1 MPASRATAPPSKRA
15 SPGNTAAEKPHLVP
29 LRPAVS
35 IAPGVSWTGLVW
47 TLVRTDFKARYHG
60 TASGFLW
67 ALLKP
72 AAMFAVLVT
81 VFSLVFPA
89 EPTYKLDL
97 IVGLFLFDFFSDATK
112 TGMTALSSKAYL
124 LTKARLPRYILVL
137 TSMANAVLT
146 LVVFASLVIGYL
158 VLAGRAPGLV
168 AVAAFASHL
177 AALTVVVIGI
187 SLATSVL
194 FLRYRD
200 LNQVWDMVTQ
210 AGFFVAPIIY
220 PLGVI
225 PERFHLWLYLWPPT
239 PVMEFARAA
248 LIDGVVPSA
257 RGHLSL
263 ALMAVTCLAAGAL
276 VYRRYAPRA
285 AEYL

>member
-1 MPASRATAPPSKRA
+1 MPASRATVPPSKPARRNETRGGPHVVPRPA
-15 SPGNTAAEKPHLVP
+15 SPAT
-29 LRPAVS
+29 
-35 IAPGVSWTGLVW
+35 GVSWTGLVW

-81 VFSLVFPA
+81 VFSLVFPT

-97 IVGLFLFDFFSDATK
+97 IVGLFLFDFFTDATK
-112 TGMTALSSKAYL
+112 TGMTALSSKAFL
-124 LTKARLPRYILVL
+124 LTKARLPRYLLVL
-137 TSMANAVLT
+137 TSMTNALIT
-146 LVVFASLVIGYL
+146 LAVFASVVIGYL
-158 VLAGRAPGLV
+158 VLAGRAPSPA
-168 AVAAFASHL
+168 AVAAFSAHL
-177 AALTVVVIGI
+177 LSFTGIVVGI
-187 SLATSVL
+187 SLSTSVL

-225 PERFHLWLYLWPPT
+225 PERFHPWLYLWPPT
-239 PVMEFARAA
+239 PVIEFARAA

-263 ALMAVTCLAAGAL
+263 ALMAVLYLAVGSW
-276 VYRRYAPRA
+276 VYRRFAPRA

>member
-1 MPASRATAPPSKRA
+1 MPASRATVPPSKPARRSETRGGPHAVPRPA
-15 SPGNTAAEKPHLVP
+15 SPAT
-29 LRPAVS
+29 
-35 IAPGVSWTGLVW
+35 GVSWTGLVW

-81 VFSLVFPA
+81 VFSLVFPS

-97 IVGLFLFDFFSDATK
+97 IVGLFLFDFFTDATK
-112 TGMTALSSKAYL
+112 TGMTALSSKAFL
-124 LTKARLPRYILVL
+124 LTKARLPRYLLVL
-137 TSMANAVLT
+137 TSMTNALIT
-146 LVVFASLVIGYL
+146 LAVFASVVIGYL
-158 VLAGRAPGLV
+158 ALAGRAPSPA
-168 AVAAFASHL
+168 AVAAFCAHL
-177 AALTVVVIGI
+177 LAFTGIVVGI
-187 SLATSVL
+187 SLSTSVL

-225 PERFHLWLYLWPPT
+225 PERFHPWLYLWPPT
-239 PVMEFARAA
+239 PVIEFARAA

-263 ALMAVTCLAAGAL
+263 ALMAVLYLAVGSW
-276 VYRRYAPRA
+276 VYRRFAPRA

>member
-1 MPASRATAPPSKRA
+1 MPASRATVPPL
-15 SPGNTAAEKPHLVP
+15 KPARRSETRTGRPHVVP
-29 LRPAVS
+29 RPA
-35 IAPGVSWTGLVW
+35 APAAGVSWSGLVW

-60 TASGFLW
+60 TASGFIW

-81 VFSLVFPA
+81 VFSLVFPT

-97 IVGLFLFDFFSDATK
+97 IVGLFLFDFFTDATK
-112 TGMTALSSKAYL
+112 TGMTALSSKAFL
-124 LTKARLPRYILVL
+124 LTKARLPRYLLVL
-137 TSMANAVLT
+137 TSMTNALVT
-146 LVVFASLVIGYL
+146 LAVFALAVIGYL
-158 VLAGRAPGLV
+158 VLAGRAPSPA
-168 AVAAFASHL
+168 AVAAFCAHL
-177 AALTVVVIGI
+177 LSFTGIVVGI
-187 SLATSVL
+187 SLAASVL
-194 FLRYRD
+194 FLRSRD
-200 LNQVWDMVTQ
+200 LNQAWDMVTQ

-248 LIDGVVPSA
+248 LIDGAVPSPRA
-257 RGHLSL
+257 HLGL
-263 ALMAVTCLAAGAL
+263 ALMAAAYLAAGSW
-276 VYRRYAPRA
+276 VYRRYAPGA

>member
-1 MPASRATAPPSKRA
+1 MPASRATVPPSKPARRNETRGGPHVVPRPA
-15 SPGNTAAEKPHLVP
+15 SPA
-29 LRPAVS
+29 S
-35 IAPGVSWTGLVW
+35 GVSWAGLVW

-81 VFSLVFPA
+81 VFSLVFPT

-97 IVGLFLFDFFSDATK
+97 IVGLFLFDFFTDATK
-112 TGMTALSSKAYL
+112 TGMTALSSKAFL
-124 LTKARLPRYILVL
+124 LTKARLPRYLLVL
-137 TSMANAVLT
+137 TSMTNALIT
-146 LVVFASLVIGYL
+146 LAVFATVVIGYL
-158 VLAGRAPGLV
+158 ALAGRAPSPA
-168 AVAAFASHL
+168 AVAAFCAHL
-177 AALTVVVIGI
+177 LSFTGIVVGI
-187 SLATSVL
+187 SLSTSVL

-239 PVMEFARAA
+239 PVIEFARAA

-257 RGHLSL
+257 RGHFSL
-263 ALMAVTCLAAGAL
+263 ALMAVLYLAVGSW
-276 VYRRYAPRA
+276 VYRRFAPRA

>member
-1 MPASRATAPPSKRA
+1 MPASRATVPPSKPAHHSERRA
-15 SPGNTAAEKPHLVP
+15 GRPHVVP
-29 LRPAVS
+29 RPAP
-35 IAPGVSWTGLVW
+35 AAGVSWGGLVW

-81 VFSLVFPA
+81 VFSLVFPT

-97 IVGLFLFDFFSDATK
+97 IVGLFLFDFFTDATK
-112 TGMTALSSKAYL
+112 TGMTALSSKAFL
-124 LTKARLPRYILVL
+124 LTKARLPRYLLVL
-137 TSMANAVLT
+137 TSMTNALIT
-146 LVVFASLVIGYL
+146 LAVFAAAVIGYL
-158 VLAGRAPGLV
+158 VLAGRAPSPA
-168 AVAAFASHL
+168 AVAAFGTHL
-177 AALTVVVIGI
+177 LSFTGIVVGI

-200 LNQVWDMVTQ
+200 LNQVWDMATQ

-257 RGHLSL
+257 RAHASL
-263 ALMAVTCLAAGAL
+263 ALMAATYLAAGTW

-285 AEYL
+285 AEYV

>member
-1 MPASRATAPPSKRA
+1 MPASRATAPPSNRA
-15 SPGNTAAEKPHLVP
+15 GPGNTAAERPHLVP
-29 LRPAVS
+29 RRTGTRL
-35 IAPGVSWTGLVW
+35 APGVSWGGLVW

-81 VFSLVFPA
+81 VFSLVFPS

-97 IVGLFLFDFFSDATK
+97 IVGLFLFDFFTESTR
-112 TGMTALSSKAYL
+112 TGITALSSKAFL

-137 TSMANAVLT
+137 TSMTNALLT
-146 LVVFASLVIGYL
+146 LAVFASVVIGYL
-158 VLAGRAPGLV
+158 VYAGRAPGIA
-168 AVAAFASHL
+168 AVAAFVAHL
-177 AALTVVVIGI
+177 AALTAIVVGI

-248 LIDGVVPSA
+248 LIDGAVPSA

-263 ALMAVTCLAAGAL
+263 ALMAATYVVVGAL

>member
-1 MPASRATAPPSKRA
+1 MPASRATAPPSKPA
-15 SPGNTAAEKPHLVP
+15 HPSKTATDRP
-29 LRPAVS
+29 LPAPRPARA
-35 IAPGVSWTGLVW
+35 APGVSWGGLVW

-81 VFSLVFPA
+81 VFSLVFPT

-97 IVGLFLFDFFSDATK
+97 IVGLFLYDFFTEATK
-112 TGMTALSSKAYL
+112 TGMTALSSKAFL

-137 TSMANAVLT
+137 TSMTNALLT
-146 LVVFASLVIGYL
+146 LVVFASVVIGYL
-158 VLAGRAPGLV
+158 ILAGRAPGV
-168 AVAAFASHL
+168 AAVAAFCLHL
-177 AALTVVVIGI
+177 ASFAVIVVGI

-200 LNQVWDMVTQ
+200 LNQVWDMATQ
-210 AGFFVAPIIY
+210 AGFFIAPIIY
-220 PLGVI
+220 PLSVI

-239 PVMEFARAA
+239 PVIEFSRAA
-248 LIDGVVPSA
+248 LIDGILPSA

-263 ALMAVTCLAAGAL
+263 ALMAGSYLAIGTWI
-276 VYRRYAPRA
+276 YRRYAPRA

>member
-1 MPASRATAPPSKRA
+1 MPASRATVPPSKPPGRSETRA
-15 SPGNTAAEKPHLVP
+15 GRPHVVA
-29 LRPAVS
+29 RPA
-35 IAPGVSWTGLVW
+35 APAAGVSWSGLAW

-81 VFSLVFPA
+81 VFSLVFPT

-97 IVGLFLFDFFSDATK
+97 IVGLFLFDFFTDATK
-112 TGMTALSSKAYL
+112 TGMTALSSKAFL
-124 LTKARLPRYILVL
+124 LTKARLPRYLLVL
-137 TSMANAVLT
+137 TSMTNALVT
-146 LVVFASLVIGYL
+146 LAVFASVVIGYL
-158 VLAGRAPGLV
+158 VIDGRAPSPA
-168 AVAAFASHL
+168 AVAAFCAHL
-177 AALTVVVIGI
+177 LSFTGIVIGI
-187 SLATSVL
+187 SLGTSVL
-194 FLRYRD
+194 FLRFRD
-200 LNQVWDMVTQ
+200 LNQVWDMATQ

-248 LIDGVVPSA
+248 LIDGAVPSA
-257 RGHLSL
+257 RAHLSL
-263 ALMAVTCLAAGAL
+263 ALMAAAYLAAGSW